1 MPRKPGR
8 SRRRPPNRSA
18 TRGQDGRIDHPSK
31 PRPDDHPALADP
43 ATGELMQGLRRSLHS
58 GDPATFLV
66 DAGAVIAL
74 AEATDAD
81 LPEDWVGL
89 LEAFAEIDIAETTAL
104 LYVARA
110 FAGDDLRR
118 RRLQR
123 ILDTRRQP
131 MPGYVTGLG
140 EAQVSTAYFMGD
152 ELGDG
157 DNIILGIDFPDGSAI
172 TAIAYVDHNMGTI
185 VKDGFFIGEHIEV
198 VRERYLELI
207 RGQGDGS
214 GDLPPLGLGEAR
226 DRIEE
231 ALENLDRLH
240 PDWEQ
245 DGWPLARPLLEL
257 FLATMPEPDERATS
271 PLLDASDCE
280 RAFWAS
286 PEGAELE
293 RGPAVMDAVGELLEF
308 AEEHSRDPLRW
319 SPVVVE
325 VCVREL
331 AFDATVSDGAVDE
344 IPSVLPRIVRFAHR
358 TRGISPERTAQTLA
372 AIEEWLPVLEVSR
385 ATGITAALRES
396 NDLYAAAMSGDP
408 APLMR
413 HRLVQTLGSDAAVAA
428 LDDSPHP
435 DEELDLA
442 VVPEDLHDRVTAIS
456 DHLDRLCDADLPN
469 LDVEFRTVCRRFLVG
484 VASRAPDVLRRRS
497 KDVNT
502 ASTIAW
508 FLAGENNLIGEP
520 PQRVRAQTIVA
531 VVGAPSSPDRA
542 RTLSLAYTG
551 APGGY
556 PASPALGA
564 PLLVSRYRRELVEQ
578 RERYW

>member
-8 SRRRPPNRSA
+8 SRRPPNRSA
-18 TRGQDGRIDHPSK
+18 TRGQGGRIEHPSK
-31 PRPDDHPALADP
+31 PRPDDHPALSDP

-104 LYVARA
+104 LHVARA

-123 ILDTRRQP
+123 ILDRRRQP

-140 EAQVSTAYFMGD
+140 EARVSSAYFMGD

-157 DNIILGIDFPDGSAI
+157 DNIILGIDFPDGTAI
-172 TAIAYVDHNMGTI
+172 TAIAYIDHNMGTI
-185 VKDGFFIGEHIEV
+185 VKDGFFIGEHIEI

-207 RGQGDGS
+207 REQGDS
-214 GDLPPLGLGEAR
+214 RSELPPMGLGEAR

-231 ALENLDRLH
+231 ALDNLDRLH

-257 FLATMPEPDERATS
+257 LLRTMPEPDERSTS

-286 PEGAELE
+286 PEGAELDRE
-293 RGPAVMDAVGELLEF
+293 SAVMDAVGVLLEF

-331 AFDATVSDGAVDE
+331 ALDVTVSDSAVDE
-344 IPSVLPRIVRFAHR
+344 IPRVLPSIVRFAHR
-358 TRGISPERTAQTLA
+358 TRGISPERTAETLA
-372 AIEEWLPVLEVSR
+372 AIDEWSPVLAVSR
-385 ATGITAALRES
+385 ATGITAALRQS
-396 NDLYAAAMSGDP
+396 NDLYAAAMSGDLG
-408 APLMR
+408 PLMR
-413 HRLVQTLGSDAAVAA
+413 HRLVETLGSEGAVAA
-428 LDDSPHP
+428 LDDATHP
-435 DEELDLA
+435 DEELDLSA
-442 VVPEDLHDRVTAIS
+442 VPEDLHERVRTIS
-456 DHLDRLCDADLPN
+456 GHLDRLCAAGLPN

-484 VASRAPDVLRRRS
+484 IASRAHEVLRRRS

-508 FLAGENNLIGEP
+508 FLARENNLIGGP
-520 PQRVRAQTIVA
+520 PQRVRAQTIAEVI
-531 VVGAPSSPDRA
+531 GAPSNADRA
-542 RTLSLAYTG
+542 RTLSAAYTG
-551 APGGY
+551 ARSSY
-556 PASPALGA
+556 LDTAALGA
-564 PLLVSRYRRELVEQ
+564 PLLVSRYRRELMEQ

>member
-31 PRPDDHPALADP
+31 ARPDDHPALADP

-66 DAGAVIAL
+66 DASAVIAL

-104 LYVARA
+104 LHVASA
-110 FAGDDLRR
+110 FAADDLRR

-140 EAQVSTAYFMGD
+140 DAQVSAAYFMGD

-157 DNIILGIDFPDGSAI
+157 DNIILGIDFPDGSAM
-172 TAIAYVDHNMGTI
+172 TAIAYIDHNMGTI

-207 RGQGDGS
+207 REQGDS
-214 GDLPPLGLGEAR
+214 TSELPPMGLGEAR

-257 FLATMPEPDERATS
+257 FLGTMPEPDERTTS

-293 RGPAVMDAVGELLEF
+293 RESAVMDAVGELLEF
-308 AEEHSRDPLRW
+308 AEEHSHDPLRW
-319 SPVVVE
+319 SAVVVE

-331 AFDATVSDGAVDE
+331 AFDVTVSDSAVDE
-344 IPSVLPRIVRFAHR
+344 IPRVLPRIVRFAHR
-358 TRGISPERTAQTLA
+358 TRGISPERTAETLA
-372 AIEEWLPVLEVSR
+372 AIDEWVPVLEVSR
-385 ATGITAALRES
+385 ATGITAALRQS
-396 NDLYAAAMSGDP
+396 NDLYAAAMSGDLG
-408 APLMR
+408 PLMR
-413 HRLVQTLGSDAAVAA
+413 HRLVETLGSDEAVAA

-442 VVPEDLHDRVTAIS
+442 AVPDDLHERVRAIS
-456 DHLDRLCDADLPN
+456 GHLDRLCAAGLPN
-469 LDVEFRTVCRRFLVG
+469 LDLEFRTVGRRFLVG
-484 VASRAPDVLRRRS
+484 IASRAPEVLRRRS

-508 FLAGENNLIGEP
+508 FLARENNLIGGP
-520 PQRVRAQTIVA
+520 PKRVRAQTISEVI
-531 VVGAPSSPDRA
+531 GAPSNSDRA
-542 RTLSLAYTG
+542 RTLSMAYTG
-551 APGGY
+551 ARHRY
-556 PASPALGA
+556 LDNPALGA
-564 PLLVSRYRRELVEQ
+564 PLLVSRYRRELMEQ

>member
-1 MPRKPGR
+1 MPKKPGR
-8 SRRRPPNRSA
+8 QRRRPPNRSA
-18 TRGQDGRIDHPSK
+18 TRGRPGRIAHPSGSA
-31 PRPDDHPALADP
+31 RDDHPALRDP

-66 DAGAVIAL
+66 DASAVIAL

-81 LPEDWVGL
+81 LPQDWVGL

-104 LYVARA
+104 LHVASA
-110 FAGDDLRR
+110 FAGDDLGR

-123 ILDTRRQP
+123 ILATRRQP
-131 MPGYVTGLG
+131 MPGWVTGLS
-140 EAQVSTAYFMGD
+140 EAEVSTAYFMGD

-157 DNIILGIDFPDGSAI
+157 DNIILGIDFPDGTAM
-172 TAIAYVDHNMGTI
+172 TAIAYIDHNMGTI
-185 VKDGFFIGEHIEV
+185 VKDGFFIGERV
-198 VRERYLELI
+198 QAVRERYLELI
-207 RGQGDGS
+207 REQGDS
-214 GDLPPLGLGEAR
+214 RSELPPIDLGEAR

-257 FLATMPEPDERATS
+257 FLTTMPEPDERTTS

-293 RGPAVMDAVGELLEF
+293 RESAVMDAVGEILEF
-308 AEEHSRDPLRW
+308 GEEHSQDPLRW

-331 AFDATVSDGAVDE
+331 AFDVTVSDQAVDE
-344 IPSVLPRIVRFAHR
+344 IPRVLPRIVRFAHR
-358 TRGISPERTAQTLA
+358 TRGISPERTAETLA
-372 AIEEWLPVLEVSR
+372 AIDEWLPVLEISR
-385 ATGITAALRES
+385 ATGITAALRQS
-396 NDLYAAAMSGDP
+396 NELYAAAMSGDLG
-408 APLMR
+408 PLMR
-413 HRLVQTLGSDAAVAA
+413 HRLLERLGSEEAVDA
-428 LDDSPHP
+428 LDDVPHP
-435 DEELDLA
+435 DEELDLGS
-442 VVPEDLHDRVTAIS
+442 VPEDLRERVGGIS
-456 DHLDRLCDADLPN
+456 GHLDGLCAAGLPN

-484 VASRAPDVLRRRS
+484 IAVREPDVLRRRS

-508 FLAGENNLIGEP
+508 YLARENNLIGGP
-520 PQRVRAQTIVA
+520 PDRVRAQTIA
-531 VVGAPSSPDRA
+531 GTIGAPSNSDRA
-542 RTLSLAYTG
+542 LTLRAAYTG
-551 APGGY
+551 DPNRY
-556 PASPALGA
+556 RETTALGA
-564 PLLVSRYRRELVEQ
+564 PLLVSRYRRELMED